1 MLEKYEG
8 VCTKDGGSLE
18 EMFEQA
24 RSILKCMV
32 RASSY
37 ETEKE
42 GIRDKGEA
50 GNKEAGPTSSSPVAR
65 GGLGQ
70 LSDGIEAPTCPAPP
84 CYMSRHRFE
93 V

>member
-1 MLEKYEG
+1 
-8 VCTKDGGSLE
+8 
-18 EMFEQA
+18 MFEQA

-32 RASSY
+32 RASSC

-50 GNKEAGPTSSSPVAR
+50 GNKEAGPTPSSPVVRA
-65 GGLGQ
+65 GLSQ
-70 LSDGIEAPTCPAPP
+70 LSAAIEAPTCPAPP
-84 CYMSRHRFE
+84 CYTNRHRFE